1 MAHIR
6 AWKRINGVENEVPEI
21 KAGEP
26 LLHFGVKLLRKLP
39 IVFNKYSYLI
49 DEVLLLFAKIHA
61 IHVAPL
67 KPEPLKAGQEVRC
80 KLESV
85 IQRFFGANLFGGWR
99 VQLG

>member
-26 LLHFGVKLLRKLP
+26 LLHFGVKPLRKLP
-39 IVFNKYSYLI
+39 IDFNRFGYPI
-49 DEVLLLFAKIHA
+49 DEVLLLFAEIHA

-67 KPEPLKAGQEVRC
+67 KPVHLKAGQEFRC
-80 KLESV
+80 TLESV
-85 IQRFFGANLFGGWR
+85 VQRFFGANLFGG
-99 VQLG
+99 